1 MAHVNKASVTEG
13 IAYNT
18 IEKLDFKQVNTYY
31 TIGGVIGSI
40 NQPREIERNEG
51 RNGFKV
57 AEYDDN
63 KHLHYIV
70 GTFVGSSTMTEEEL
84 REKKNT
90 ADSKEGSFIGRV
102 QEIKPNDPTE
112 KEGI

>member
-1 MAHVNKASVTEG
+1 M
-13 IAYNT
+13 
-18 IEKLDFKQVNTYY
+18 KLDFNHPNTYY

-51 RNGFKV
+51 RNGFNV
-57 AEYDDN
+57 AEYEDKQN
-63 KHLHYIV
+63 LHYIV

-90 ADSKEGSFIGRV
+90 ADSEGRFIGRV
-102 QEIKPNDPTE
+102 QEIKPNDSTE